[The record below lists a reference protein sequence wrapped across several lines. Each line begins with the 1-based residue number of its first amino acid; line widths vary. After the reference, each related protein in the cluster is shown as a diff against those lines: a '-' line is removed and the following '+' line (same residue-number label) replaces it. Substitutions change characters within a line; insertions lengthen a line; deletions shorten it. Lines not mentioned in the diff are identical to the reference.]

1 MAAGHNPLEQF
12 ELERL
17 VPIHIG
23 GVDASFTNSALFMVI
38 AAVLATLLLVVGTRH
53 KAMVPG
59 RLQSIAELSFE
70 FIANMVNENVGA
82 AGRPYIPFVFTLFMF
97 VLFADLLG
105 MIPYTFTST
114 SHIAVTFAM
123 AFFIFILVTIIGLVK
138 HGFKFFSLFVP
149 HGVPWP
155 LLLILVPIEII
166 SYLIRPIT
174 LSVRLFANMMAG
186 HTMVKIIAG
195 FIVPLG
201 FLAGWVPLLFIAA
214 LTGLEIGIAGIQA
227 FIFAILTCIYLNDAL
242 HLHGGDH

>member
-70 FIANMVNENVGA
+70 FIANMVNENVGP

-105 MIPYTFTST
+105 MIPYTFTAT
-114 SHIAVTFAM
+114 SHNAVTFAL

-149 HGVPWP
+149 HGVPVL
-155 LLLILVPIEII
+155 LLLILVPIEVI

-201 FLAGWVPLLFIAA
+201 ILAGWVPLLFIAA

-242 HLHGGDH
+242 HLHGSDH